1 MQDEIYYED
10 LAFAKA
16 ILAAK
21 ICYAMRRKF
30 TFSQVKTILGKGT
43 IEIYKILAGKYSPLT
58 TTELEEMLLK
68 IEAALDAKKR
78 AA

>member
-10 LAFAKA
+10 LAFAKSV
-16 ILAAK
+16 LAAK

-30 TFSQVKTILGKGT
+30 TFSQVKAILGKGT

-58 TTELEEMLLK
+58 TNELEEMLEK
-68 IEAALDAKKR
+68 IEAAIEKKKR